1 MKLLNRSAFVVLPKE
16 PFANWTNSLDVDA
29 DGLHQCLSLEEQRR
43 EGTVYLIE
51 EVNSEADFSQVL
63 LQQWLHIFQNELS
76 AWDELGDYW
85 PHELTYE
92 LFKQWF
98 DVYPQIMTIDLSA
111 QPLCESRSIT
121 SCILALSR

>member
-1 MKLLNRSAFVVLPKE
+1 MKLLNRSAFVVLPRE

-43 EGTVYLIE
+43 EGTVYLIA
-51 EVNSEADFSQVL
+51 EVSSEADFSKAL
-63 LQQWLHIFQNELS
+63 EAQWLQIFQNELS

-92 LFKQWF
+92 SFKQWF
-98 DVYPQIMTIDLSA
+98 DVYPQIMAIDLSSL
-111 QPLCESRSIT
+111 PLMMANLDE
-121 SCILALSR
+121 L